1 MGGTDQRHAN
11 RRTRGEPHRPTHTT
25 HSTPQNVPWLKK
37 GYERRYERS
46 LTAGSIGYNT
56 VGESSG
62 RGGDRNEGMMM
73 TGRSAALPPVLLLR
87 ARPDGA
93 SEAATN
99 RPRDDVGGSLRGL
112 WVCRCRA
119 CGVRRGMKKK
129 EEEKEEPGGSPSNV
143 WWSAS
148 QSNQR
153 PPPPPPTPAARLEHC
168 AYAGVY
174 GGRVWWWWA
183 CEKKDRRTGY
193 AAGC

>member
-1 MGGTDQRHAN
+1 MDGVIVGWSENGWQMNRRQTIRGRMGGTDQRHAN

-37 GYERRYERS
+37 GYERSYERS
-46 LTAGSIGYNT
+46 LTPGSIGYNT

-62 RGGDRNEGMMM
+62 RGGDRDEGMMT
-73 TGRSAALPPVLLLR
+73 TGRSALPPVLLLR

-129 EEEKEEPGGSPSNV
+129 EEEKEEQVVHRATSGEAQAKAINV
-143 WWSAS
+143 HHHHH
-148 QSNQR
+148 QHQ
-153 PPPPPPTPAARLEHC
+153 L
-168 AYAGVY
+168 
-174 GGRVWWWWA
+174 
-183 CEKKDRRTGY
+183 D
-193 AAGC
+193 